1 MQNNNSKTRRRTK
14 QTQNEPE
21 PEPKRETVYPNDNH
35 ESRRRRGRGRIQIIE
50 LPILSEANRISV
62 LFYLSGCLCRS
73 LKCFCFGFC
82 SLFSRER
89 VREGGRRVARPRSGS
104 TSCCQLW
111 KCKMPG
117 RVSSLTFDKDVN
129 RNWQQDQSNTG
140 WPGSA
145 RSVLQVGTAYAK
157 GSQPPSPSLSR
168 ALIRQSLS
176 R

>member
-1 MQNNNSKTRRRTK
+1 MQNNNSLIRRRGTK
-14 QTQNEPE
+14 QTQNVPE

-35 ESRRRRGRGRIQIIE
+35 ERGRRGRIKIIE

-73 LKCFCFGFC
+73 LKCFCFCFGFC
-82 SLFSRER
+82 SCSPERRARER
-89 VREGGRRVARPRSGS
+89 GRRRVAHPRSGS

-129 RNWQQDQSNTG
+129 RNWQQDRQYRMDRVSPVSP
-140 WPGSA
+140 PG
-145 RSVLQVGTAYAK
+145 RYSVVYG
-157 GSQPPSPSLSR
+157 
-168 ALIRQSLS
+168 
-176 R
+176 